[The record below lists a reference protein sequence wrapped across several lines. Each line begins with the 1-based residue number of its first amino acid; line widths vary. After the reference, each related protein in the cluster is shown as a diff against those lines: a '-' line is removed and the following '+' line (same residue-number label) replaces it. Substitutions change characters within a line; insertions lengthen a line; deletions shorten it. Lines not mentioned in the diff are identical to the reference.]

1 MASIQPPRSPT
12 LEPPRKSVELEDP
25 GAHELESSNDE
36 EDVFSDARDG
46 EQSPKYGLIA
56 HDDVPAKG
64 LKRHTQ
70 TGGSSIPMTVVE
82 KVDPLSPSH
91 GDVPG
96 TAAHAMR
103 SADAVP
109 DAILQAPSPGQ
120 SFPTISP
127 GASTPTIVP
136 IPRTVVTRVDSTPSH
151 GEVPGTDAYNIR
163 TKDAKPDSIEKKGD
177 VPDWPTSSVNRS
189 SNFDRLEPRP
199 PAMGTSPIAADGGF
213 GPMDYEYDEEDD
225 NEINEVERG
234 FDGQTEIM
242 NLDADH
248 NESSA
253 EDDEE
258 SIGDEFDDFE
268 EGATI
273 DDFGDFDN
281 GPQPL
286 RNLEDVEPASSKQAT
301 HVLLN
306 PFPLV
311 DFSTLTSLEGII
323 EATKP
328 QLAGLFP
335 SAYASTTP
343 PPQVQR
349 ESNSVFL
356 TDRSLS
362 LWTQLVAA
370 PPLQPPNW
378 TRSRIR
384 RLFLVSLG
392 VPVDLDEI
400 LPASKQKKLILPFTS
415 ADLSSPKDPRKG
427 SIARLKQPEANSS
440 TTSVDSSPGTPTTS
454 VGYLKS
460 GSKRRKGP
468 APPPDFDV
476 VAVRQLCNMT
486 DVALESFNDA
496 ELQSHVSRLEELTQ
510 RGKKVLQYWVKRKEG
525 AVGDKEVFE
534 GVIENL
540 VRHARRVRK

>member
-1 MASIQPPRSPT
+1 MASIEPPRSPT
-12 LEPPRKSVELEDP
+12 LAPPRKSVELEDP
-25 GAHELESSNDE
+25 GAHELESLNDE

-46 EQSPKYGLIA
+46 DQSPKYGLTA
-56 HDDVPAKG
+56 HGNVPSKS
-64 LKRHTQ
+64 LKHPTHP
-70 TGGSSIPMTVVE
+70 GSTPVPVTVVE

-96 TAAHAMR
+96 TAAYAMR
-103 SADAVP
+103 LADAVP

-120 SFPTISP
+120 ASPTVSP

-151 GEVPGTDAYNIR
+151 GEVPGTNAYNIR
-163 TKDAKPDSIEKKGD
+163 TEDAQPDSIEKKGD
-177 VPDWPTSSVNRS
+177 VLGWPTSSVNRS
-189 SNFDRLEPRP
+189 SYFGGLNLRSST
-199 PAMGTSPIAADGGF
+199 MGTSPIAADGGF
-213 GPMDYEYDEEDD
+213 GPMDYEDDEDD
-225 NEINEVERG
+225 NDDSEVGRG
-234 FDGQTEIM
+234 FNGQTEVL
-242 NLDADH
+242 NLDADNH
-248 NESSA
+248 TSSPEDNEG
-253 EDDEE
+253 

-268 EGATI
+268 EGAAV

-281 GPQPL
+281 ESQPL
-286 RNLEDVEPASSKQAT
+286 HNIEDLEPASSKQISYIP
-301 HVLLN
+301 LN

-311 DFSTLTSLEGII
+311 DFFSLTSLEDII
-323 EATKP
+323 EATTP
-328 QLAGLFP
+328 QLAALFP
-335 SAYASTTP
+335 AAYTSATLPSP
-343 PPQVQR
+343 IQ
-349 ESNSVFL
+349 EDSNSVFL
-356 TDRSLS
+356 NDRSLS
-362 LWTQLVAA
+362 LWTQLVAP

-415 ADLSSPKDPRKG
+415 AGSSSPKDPRKG
-427 SIARLKQPEANSS
+427 SIARLKQTEANAS
-440 TTSVDSSPGTPTTS
+440 TTSIDSSPSTPSTS
-454 VGYLKS
+454 VGNLKS

-468 APPPDFDV
+468 ASPPGFDV
-476 VAVRQLCNMT
+476 VAVRQICNVT
-486 DVALESFNDA
+486 DAALESLNDV
-496 ELQSHVSRLEELTQ
+496 ELRAHISRLEELLQ
-510 RGKKVLQYWVKRKEG
+510 RGKEVLQYWVKRKED